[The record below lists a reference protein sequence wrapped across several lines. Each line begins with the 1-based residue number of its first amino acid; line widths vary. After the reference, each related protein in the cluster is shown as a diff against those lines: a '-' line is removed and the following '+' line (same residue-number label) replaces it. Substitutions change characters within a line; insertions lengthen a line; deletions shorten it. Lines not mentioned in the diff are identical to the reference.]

1 MAERPRNSG
10 QRTGGARRRILE
22 AAARR
27 FYAEGIAAT
36 GIDAITTEAGVA
48 KMSLYNNFASKSAL
62 VSAALEARHAEWL
75 ALYARRARRAPDP
88 VTRTL
93 AVFDA
98 YLDQA
103 ALAPEPGY
111 RGSGLLNAAAELP
124 LGDPAREIV
133 RRHLEEVDG
142 ILAAGLRELT
152 DRARADRTAQHLS
165 YVLNGALA
173 RSGVE
178 GDRRR
183 LRIAYGIESYFVPQG
198 EGRAIETT
206 DKARIEVVVAVSSS
220 GEAAIKRLLIDGK
233 AVYAEPPY

>member
-10 QRTGGARRRILE
+10 ARTGGARRRILE

-27 FYAEGIAAT
+27 FYADGIAAT
-36 GIDAITTEAGVA
+36 GIHAITADAGVA

-62 VSAALEARHAEWL
+62 VSASLEARHTEWL

-103 ALAPEPGY
+103 ALAPESGY

-124 LGDPAREIV
+124 LGEPGRDVV

-152 DRARADRTAQHLS
+152 DRVRAERVARHLS
-165 YVLNGALA
+165 YVLHGALA
-173 RSGVE
+173 RSGLE

-183 LRIAYGIESYFVPQG
+183 LRDA
-198 EGRAIETT
+198 RAL
-206 DKARIEVVVAVSSS
+206 AVD
-220 GEAAIKRLLIDGK
+220 LLTSL
-233 AVYAEPPY
+233 